1 MLNREL
7 TMSNTTDPTSLSPT
21 EYRFEGGPTLVD
33 GESETVASLRIIAA
47 ALAHLGQ
54 LHGLGP
60 LDAAVLAFD
69 RGPLAL
75 VAAPDGC
82 VHAAIASPDSQ
93 TVPGSLLATLRRRVH
108 DGQNGGGTP

>member
-1 MLNREL
+1 MP
-7 TMSNTTDPTSLSPT
+7 NTTDPSSTTPT
-21 EYRFEGGPTLVD
+21 EYRFDGGPSLAD
-33 GESETVASLRIIAA
+33 DEPETVASLRIIAA
-47 ALAHLGQ
+47 ALSHLGQ

-75 VAAPDGC
+75 VAAPDGSI
-82 VHAAIASPDSQ
+82 HAAIASPDAQ